1 MRYGISGIKRRDYLK
16 YAVKNIQ
23 RNLLKGNYGLLLLTN
38 ENESKGYDEEFNSYV
53 EKVKTMMRLDDEN
66 LTYKILPTIDKLLS
80 HRTNTKKLLLK
91 LNQDMK

>member
-38 ENESKGYDEEFNSYV
+38 EQESKGYDEEFNSYV
-53 EKVKTMMRLDDEN
+53 EKVKTMMRLEDEN

-80 HRTNTKKLLLK
+80 HRTNTKKYYFEI
-91 LNQDMK
+91 